1 MSAIRRLWFE
11 LRRRNVLKAG
21 GVYAVAAF
29 VVLQL
34 GEIVLPAFDT
44 PAWTM
49 QALVVGAFLGLPVT
63 LCVAW
68 AYNLVPGARLQ
79 RTSSGQGEDAGPV
92 APRLALL
99 AVTAGSA
106 TLAAFWLGRTTGPQ
120 GLPAADAGATA
131 DERADPSPE
140 LPAVA
145 RFDPLEAITAV
156 AVLPLADLAEG
167 DDLFARQ
174 LHDEIVNE
182 LARTTTLRVASRAS
196 AERYADTDMTLPQ
209 IARDLRVQAVVTGS
223 VSMTA
228 ESDSVRVSVQL
239 LHAESDT
246 HLLTKTFQREMK
258 DVLRLQ
264 TEIAAEIAAA
274 VRGEVEPG
282 AGGRVADQ
290 GVGEQPGAPAASPAA
305 IRAYLRGR
313 EALRRERPQASE
325 ALEHFG
331 RAVAADSAF
340 AAAWAGLAEAGL
352 ASMLAFGPGGLLAG
366 EAADQVADALRKA
379 EQLGGHE
386 EELAPVRVVLSGLR
400 GEGGGSGRD
409 SLVGMHVRDLPW
421 IGRQAAVRDG
431 ESGDGDRGPPAP
443 DSRYWQ
449 AYAGAWTMANAGRYD
464 SAAALFQMALDAD
477 SARQGAWHGLEE
489 MHLMLGDYGE
499 AAEVRARA
507 ALATREGATPP
518 EERAQAIREA
528 FVPGAPASYWRALER
543 DMQLREAHGDP
554 VAHLERARTA
564 LGLGDEEGAI
574 EHLERAVAERERVL
588 GELRRSHL
596 WDPLRGRSE
605 LRELIGQARRSMAAS
620 RPPRGAEPGGG

>member
-49 QALVVGAFLGLPVT
+49 QALVIAAFLGLPVA
-63 LCVAW
+63 LCFAW
-68 AYNLVPGARLQ
+68 AYHLVPGARLQ
-79 RTSSGQGEDAGPV
+79 RTASAEGEEAGAV

-106 TLAAFWLGRTTGPQ
+106 TLGAFWLGRTTGPQ
-120 GLPAADAGATA
+120 GLPEPGAGTPQDVLGAPAA
-131 DERADPSPE
+131 E
-140 LPAVA
+140 LPAFA
-145 RFDPLEAITAV
+145 QFDPLEPITAV

-196 AERYADTDMTLPQ
+196 AERYADTRKALPE

-228 ESDSVRVSVQL
+228 ESDSVRVNVQL

-274 VRGEVEPG
+274 VRGEVEHGPD
-282 AGGRVADQ
+282 GRIADVAERPN
-290 GVGEQPGAPAASPAA
+290 VVASPAA

-313 EALRRERPQASE
+313 DALRQGRPRASE

-331 RAVAADSAF
+331 MAVAADSTF
-340 AAAWAGLAEAGL
+340 GRAWAGLAEAGL
-352 ASMLAFGPGGLLAG
+352 ASMLEADAG
-366 EAADQVADALRKA
+366 EGETGPAAERVAEALRRA
-379 EQLGGHE
+379 EQLGGRME
-386 EELAPVRVVLSGLR
+386 VLAPVRTVFSGLLSEPA
-400 GEGGGSGRD
+400 GAARD
-409 SLVGMHVRDLPW
+409 SLVGMHVRDLAW
-421 IGRQAAVRDG
+421 MGRQAAARSG
-431 ESGDGDRGPPAP
+431 EAGARGAP
-443 DSRYWQ
+443 LDSRYWQ
-449 AYAGAWTMANAGRYD
+449 FYAGAWNMADAGRQD
-464 SAAALFQMALDAD
+464 SAAALFRQALDAD
-477 SARQGAWHGLEE
+477 SARQGAWRGLEE
-489 MHLMLGDYGE
+489 MYLMMEDYE
-499 AAEVRARA
+499 RAAEARARA
-507 ALATREGATPP
+507 ALATDGGAFA
-518 EERAQAIREA
+518 EQRAQAIREA
-528 FVPGAPASYWRALER
+528 VVQEDPTSYWRALER
-543 DMQLREAHGDP
+543 DVQLRQDHGDP
-554 VAHLERARTA
+554 SAHVERARIA
-564 LGLGDEEGAI
+564 LGLGDKDGALR
-574 EHLERAVAERERVL
+574 HLERAVADREQVL
-588 GELRRSHL
+588 GELRRNHL
-596 WDPLRGRSE
+596 WDPLRGRPE
-605 LRELIGQARRSMAAS
+605 LREVINEARRGLAVA
-620 RPPRGAEPGGG
+620 RPPR

>member
-49 QALVVGAFLGLPVT
+49 QALVIAAFLGLPVA
-63 LCVAW
+63 LCFAW
-68 AYNLVPGARLQ
+68 AYHLVPGARLQ
-79 RTSSGQGEDAGPV
+79 RTASAEGEEAGAV

-106 TLAAFWLGRTTGPQ
+106 TLGAFWLGRTTGPQ
-120 GLPAADAGATA
+120 GLPEPGADTPQDILGAPAA
-131 DERADPSPE
+131 E
-140 LPAVA
+140 LPAFA
-145 RFDPLEAITAV
+145 QFDPLEPITAV

-196 AERYADTDMTLPQ
+196 AERYADTRKALPE

-228 ESDSVRVSVQL
+228 ESDSVRVNVQL

-274 VRGEVEPG
+274 VRGEVEQG
-282 AGGRVADQ
+282 ADGRIADVAERPN
-290 GVGEQPGAPAASPAA
+290 VVANPAA

-313 EALRRERPQASE
+313 DALRQGRPRASE

-331 RAVAADSAF
+331 MAVAADSTF
-340 AAAWAGLAEAGL
+340 GRAWAGLAEAGL
-352 ASMLAFGPGGLLAG
+352 ASMLEADAG
-366 EAADQVADALRKA
+366 EGETGPAAERVAEALRRA
-379 EQLGGHE
+379 EQLGGRME
-386 EELAPVRVVLSGLR
+386 VLAPVRTVFSGLLS
-400 GEGGGSGRD
+400 EPAEAARD
-409 SLVGMHVRDLPW
+409 SLVGMHVRDLAW
-421 IGRQAAVRDG
+421 MGRQAAARSG
-431 ESGDGDRGPPAP
+431 EAGARGAP
-443 DSRYWQ
+443 LDSRYWQ
-449 AYAGAWTMANAGRYD
+449 FYAGAWNMADAGRQD
-464 SAAALFQMALDAD
+464 SAAALFRQALAAD
-477 SARQGAWHGLEE
+477 SARQGAWRGLEE
-489 MHLMLGDYGE
+489 MYLMMEDYE
-499 AAEVRARA
+499 RAAETRARA
-507 ALATREGATPP
+507 TLATGGGAFA
-518 EERAQAIREA
+518 EQRAQAIREA
-528 FVPGAPASYWRALER
+528 VVQEDPTSYWRALER
-543 DMQLREAHGDP
+543 DVQLRQEHGDP
-554 VAHLERARTA
+554 IAHVERARIA
-564 LGLGDEEGAI
+564 LGLGDKDGALQ
-574 EHLERAVAERERVL
+574 HLERAVADREQVL
-588 GELRRSHL
+588 GELRRNHL
-596 WDPLRGRSE
+596 WDPLRGRPE
-605 LRELIGQARRSMAAS
+605 LREVINEARRGLAVA
-620 RPPRGAEPGGG
+620 RPPR

>member
-49 QALVVGAFLGLPVT
+49 QALVIAAFLGLPVA
-63 LCVAW
+63 LCFAW
-68 AYNLVPGARLQ
+68 AYHLVPGARLQ
-79 RTSSGQGEDAGPV
+79 RTASAEGEEAGAV

-106 TLAAFWLGRTTGPQ
+106 TLGAFWLGRTTGPQ
-120 GLPAADAGATA
+120 GLPERGADTPQDVLGAPAA
-131 DERADPSPE
+131 ER
-140 LPAVA
+140 PAFA
-145 RFDPLEAITAV
+145 QFDPLDPITAV

-196 AERYADTDMTLPQ
+196 AERYADTRKALPE

-228 ESDSVRVSVQL
+228 DSDSVRVNVQL

-274 VRGEVEPG
+274 VRGEVERGPD
-282 AGGRVADQ
+282 GRIADVAE
-290 GVGEQPGAPAASPAA
+290 VPKVVASPAA

-313 EALRRERPQASE
+313 DALRQGRPRASE

-331 RAVAADSAF
+331 MAVAADSTF
-340 AAAWAGLAEAGL
+340 AGAWAGLAEAGL
-352 ASMLAFGPGGLLAG
+352 ASMLDAEAGGG
-366 EAADQVADALRKA
+366 EAGPAADRVAEALRRA
-379 EQLGGHE
+379 EQLGGRME
-386 EELAPVRVVLSGLR
+386 VLAPVRTVFSGLLSDPA
-400 GEGGGSGRD
+400 GAARD
-409 SLVGMHVRDLPW
+409 SLVGMHVRDLAW
-421 IGRQAAVRDG
+421 IGRQAAVRSG
-431 ESGDGDRGPPAP
+431 EAGVRGAAP
-443 DSRYWQ
+443 ISRYWQ
-449 AYAGAWTMANAGRYD
+449 FYAGAWNLADAGQHD
-464 SAAALFQMALDAD
+464 SAAALFRQALDAD
-477 SARQGAWHGLEE
+477 SARQGAWRGLEE
-489 MHLMLGDYGE
+489 MYLMMEDYEG
-499 AAEVRARA
+499 AAEARARA
-507 ALATREGATPP
+507 ALATDGGGAFAGQ
-518 EERAQAIREA
+518 RAQAIREA
-528 FVPGAPASYWRALER
+528 VVQEDPTSYWRALER
-543 DMQLREAHGDP
+543 DVQLRQDHGDP
-554 VAHLERARTA
+554 IAHVERARIA
-564 LGLGDEEGAI
+564 LGLGDEDGALR
-574 EHLERAVAERERVL
+574 HLERAVAEREQVL
-588 GELRRSHL
+588 GELRRNHL
-596 WDPLRGRSE
+596 WDPLRGRPE
-605 LRELIGQARRSMAAS
+605 LRALVNEARRGMAVA
-620 RPPRGAEPGGG
+620 RPPR